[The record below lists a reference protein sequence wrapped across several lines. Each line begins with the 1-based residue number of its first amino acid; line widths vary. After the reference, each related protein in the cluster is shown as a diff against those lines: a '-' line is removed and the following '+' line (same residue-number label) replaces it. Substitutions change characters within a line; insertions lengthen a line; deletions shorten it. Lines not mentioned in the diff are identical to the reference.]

1 LTQTAEKEAGY
12 NVMIGNTADLKTN
25 SSSPNATDA
34 TTLYIPLQF
43 WLKY

>member
-25 SSSPNATDA
+25 SSSTGNTPA